1 MNSKI
6 YGKLAVTNLKN
17 NGKSYVPYILASA
30 FSVMMYFIMDNLYRN
45 RSLVEKGSPLAIML
59 SYADAVLLI
68 FSVIFLFYIN
78 SFLIKRRKKEL
89 GIYNILG
96 MGKGHLGKML
106 FLESVITTVTSIIGG
121 ILAGILLGK
130 LVYLVL
136 LKILHLKRDIVYM
149 ISPVSIGIAAAIF
162 GGIFFVIFLYN
173 LVQMKLSNPIELLRG
188 GNTGEREPKTKW
200 LMTIIGIACLAGGYY
215 ISLTTKEPLQ
225 ALGQFFIAVVL
236 VVVGTYALF
245 MAGSITLLKILRR
258 KKSYYYKTRHFTA
271 VSGMIYRMKQNAV
284 GLANICILSTMVLVM
299 VSMTVSLYGGMNDVI
314 TTRFP
319 YEAQITS
326 SGINQKEEEQI
337 EEIIKNMTKKNH
349 TVPTSQIRFH
359 MGRFTTVYNN
369 KTKKFDMMAA
379 GDYANSNVADL
390 VMIPLSDYN
399 QTEGKNVNLKENEVL
414 LYHRNH
420 NRNDNRSHKKSDT
433 NTQKDKKVIQLNNRS
448 YKVVDELDRLAIAKA
463 DTTSFIDGWY
473 VVVKDSSIITSYLKD
488 IYENSNIYDELKE
501 YYGKIQYSYSFNLN
515 GSRANRAKTAKSIQK
530 QLQKKIT
537 NCSVESRELS
547 RESFY
552 ELYGGFLFIGI
563 FLGIIFLMATTLIIY
578 YKQISEGYDDRERYQ
593 IMQKVGMSKKEV
605 RQSIRSQVLLVFFLP
620 LIMAVIHLAFAFK
633 IITKLLSVL
642 NLTNVSLFFMYTVGT
657 VAVFAVIYAIIYSI
671 TAKEYY
677 KILIC

>member
-136 LKILHLKRDIVYM
+136 LKILHLKRNIVYM
-149 ISPVSIGIAAAIF
+149 ISPVSIGITAAIF

-225 ALGQFFIAVVL
+225 ALGQFFIAVLL

-359 MGRFTTVYNN
+359 MGRFTTVYNS

-473 VVVKDSSIITSYLKD
+473 VVVKDSSIVTSYLKD

>member
-30 FSVMMYFIMDNLYRN
+30 FSVMMYYIMDNLYRN
-45 RSLVEKGSPLAIML
+45 RSLIEKGSPLAIML
-59 SYADAVLLI
+59 SYADVVLLI

-96 MGKGHLGKML
+96 MGKGHLAKML
-106 FLESVITTVTSIIGG
+106 FIESVITTAASVIGG
-121 ILAGILLGK
+121 ILAGILFGK

-149 ISPVSIGIAAAIF
+149 ISPVSIGITAAIF
-162 GGIFFVIFLYN
+162 SSIFFVIFLYN

-225 ALGQFFIAVVL
+225 ALGQFFIAVLL

-245 MAGSITLLKILRR
+245 MAGSITLLKMLRNR
-258 KKSYYYKTRHFTA
+258 KSYYYKTRHFTA

-337 EEIIKNMTKKNH
+337 EEIIENMTKKNH

-359 MGRFTTVYNN
+359 IGRFTTVYNN

-379 GDYANSNVADL
+379 GDYANSNAADL

-414 LYHRNH
+414 LYHRN
-420 NRNDNRSHKKSDT
+420 DNRSHKKSDT
-433 NTQKDKKVIQLNNRS
+433 DTQKDKKVIQLNNRS

-537 NCSVESRELS
+537 NCSVESREVS

-633 IITKLLSVL
+633 IITKLLSML

-657 VAVFAVIYAIIYSI
+657 VAVFAVIYAVIYSI

-677 KILIC
+677 KIIIC

>member
-30 FSVMMYFIMDNLYRN
+30 FSVMMYYIMDNLYRN

-59 SYADAVLLI
+59 SYADVVLLI

-96 MGKGHLGKML
+96 MGKGHLAKML
-106 FLESVITTVTSIIGG
+106 FIESVITTAASVIGG
-121 ILAGILLGK
+121 ILVGILFGK

-149 ISPVSIGIAAAIF
+149 ISPVSIGITAAIF
-162 GGIFFVIFLYN
+162 SSIFFVIFLYN

-225 ALGQFFIAVVL
+225 ALGQFFIAVLL

-245 MAGSITLLKILRR
+245 MAGSIAFLKMLRNR
-258 KKSYYYKTRHFTA
+258 KSYYYKTRHFTA

-337 EEIIKNMTKKNH
+337 EEIIENMTKKNH

-359 MGRFTTVYNN
+359 IGRFTTVYNN

-379 GDYANSNVADL
+379 GDYANSNTADL

-414 LYHRNH
+414 LYHRN
-420 NRNDNRSHKKSDT
+420 DNRSHKKSDT
-433 NTQKDKKVIQLNNRS
+433 DTQKDKKAIQLNNRS

-473 VVVKDSSIITSYLKD
+473 VVVKDSSIVTSYLKD

-642 NLTNVSLFFMYTVGT
+642 NLTNISLFFMYTVGT

-671 TAKEYY
+671 TAREYY
-677 KILIC
+677 KIIICRGE

>member
-121 ILAGILLGK
+121 ILAGILLDK

-136 LKILHLKRDIVYM
+136 LKILHLKRNIVYM
-149 ISPVSIGIAAAIF
+149 ISPVSIGITAAIF
-162 GGIFFVIFLYN
+162 GGIFFVVFLYN

-225 ALGQFFIAVVL
+225 ALGQFFIAVLL

-245 MAGSITLLKILRR
+245 MAGSITLLKILRNR
-258 KKSYYYKTRHFTA
+258 KSYYYKTRHFTA

-299 VSMTVSLYGGMNDVI
+299 ISMTVSLYGGMNDVI

-326 SGINQKEEEQI
+326 SGINQKEEGQI

-359 MGRFTTVYNN
+359 MGRFTTVYNS

-515 GSRANRAKTAKSIQK
+515 GSRANRAKTEKSIQK
-530 QLQKKIT
+530 QLQKKFA
-537 NCSVESRELS
+537 NCSIESRELS

-642 NLTNVSLFFMYTVGT
+642 NLTNVSLFFIYTVGT

-677 KILIC
+677 KILI

>member
-30 FSVMMYFIMDNLYRN
+30 FSVMMYYIMDNLYRN

-136 LKILHLKRDIVYM
+136 LKILHLKRNIVYM
-149 ISPVSIGIAAAIF
+149 ISPVSIGITAAIF
-162 GGIFFVIFLYN
+162 GGIFFVMFLYN

-225 ALGQFFIAVVL
+225 ALGQFFIAVLL

-326 SGINQKEEEQI
+326 SGISQKEEEQI

-359 MGRFTTVYNN
+359 IGRFTTVYNN

-379 GDYANSNVADL
+379 GDYANSNAVDL

-433 NTQKDKKVIQLNNRS
+433 DTQKDKKVIQLNSRS

-515 GSRANRAKTAKSIQK
+515 GSRENRAKTAKSIQK

-633 IITKLLSVL
+633 IITKLLSML

-677 KILIC
+677 KILI

>member
-30 FSVMMYFIMDNLYRN
+30 FSVMMYYIMDNLYRN

-59 SYADAVLLI
+59 SYADVVLLI

-96 MGKGHLGKML
+96 MGKGHLAKML
-106 FLESVITTVTSIIGG
+106 FIESVITTAASVIGG
-121 ILAGILLGK
+121 ILAGILFGK

-149 ISPVSIGIAAAIF
+149 ISPVSIGITAAIF
-162 GGIFFVIFLYN
+162 SSIFFVIFLYN

-225 ALGQFFIAVVL
+225 ALGQFFIAVLL

-245 MAGSITLLKILRR
+245 MAGSIAFLKMLRNR
-258 KKSYYYKTRHFTA
+258 KSYYYKTRHFTA

-299 VSMTVSLYGGMNDVI
+299 VSMTVSLYGGLNDVI
-314 TTRFP
+314 VTRFP

-326 SGINQKEEEQI
+326 SGINQKEEGQI
-337 EEIIKNMTKKNH
+337 EEIIENMTKKNH

-359 MGRFTTVYNN
+359 IGRFTTVYNN

-379 GDYANSNVADL
+379 GDYANSNTADL

-414 LYHRNH
+414 LYHRN
-420 NRNDNRSHKKSDT
+420 DNRSHKKSDT
-433 NTQKDKKVIQLNNRS
+433 DTQKDKKAIQLNNRS

-473 VVVKDSSIITSYLKD
+473 VVVKDSSIVTSYLKD

-642 NLTNVSLFFMYTVGT
+642 NLTNISLFFMYTVGT

-671 TAKEYY
+671 TAREYY
-677 KILIC
+677 KIIICRGE

>member
-136 LKILHLKRDIVYM
+136 LKILHLKRNIVYM
-149 ISPVSIGIAAAIF
+149 ISPVSIGITAAIF

-200 LMTIIGIACLAGGYY
+200 LMTIIGIACLASGYY

-326 SGINQKEEEQI
+326 SGINQKEEGQI

-359 MGRFTTVYNN
+359 MGRFTTVYNS

-433 NTQKDKKVIQLNNRS
+433 EALKNKKVIQLNSIS

-473 VVVKDSSIITSYLKD
+473 VVVKDSSIVTSYLKD

-677 KILIC
+677 KILI